1 MNRDFI
7 VLIGP
12 DGSGKTTIAK
22 ELIARRNT
30 SARIFER
37 NFGILPPLR
46 KIRYLFRFNMR
57 DSNTG
62 SENCVDQH
70 LIGMV
75 NRISFV
81 QTIVISLWHLM
92 DCWIGR
98 VLYWRSFGRQFIIF
112 TRYIHDFGYQR
123 VYDNAPSWYGYFLT
137 KIVPRPN
144 FVFCIVSNASSIYCR
159 KPELSEA
166 EIDLQFKK
174 IRKLYSNDDNFHF
187 IDGNGSIDETVAQ
200 ILEYLDKQ

>member
-1 MNRDFI
+1 MNKDFI

-12 DGSGKTTIAK
+12 DGSGKTTIAM
-22 ELIARRNT
+22 ELIARRNN

-46 KIRYLFRFNMR
+46 KIRHLFTFNNHMNNVV
-57 DSNTG
+57 SN
-62 SENCVDQH
+62 NCEDDH

-75 NRISFV
+75 NKISFV

-98 VLYWRSFGRQFIIF
+98 ILYWHSFGRQFIIF

-123 VYDNAPSWYGYFLT
+123 VYGNAPSWYGYFLT
-137 KIVPRPN
+137 KIAPRPS
-144 FVFCIVSNASSIYCR
+144 FVFCIVSNASNIYCR

-174 IRKLYSNDDNFHF
+174 IRDLYSKDKNFYF
-187 IDGNGSIDETVAQ
+187 IDGNGSVDETIVQ
-200 ILEYLDKQ
+200 ILEYLDNQ